1 MDRFDVFINKNADAQ
16 PAQYTASRQTEVNGL
31 LEKGVFK
38 AVNSKDVPSNVQI
51 FNSGFV
57 DKIKNLGTNKAY
69 EKSKLVIQAYNDQV
83 KDLVLIQSPKIQRVS
98 LRLLVCLAAMFQG
111 NNNIKSYLRDITQ
124 AYVQSTSNLNRQFY
138 IRPPPE
144 LISLLDASADYI
156 VKVMKLLY
164 SVPEAGNHWFATY
177 HIHHK
182 DKLGMKE
189 STYDSCLLYCSGP
202 FDIIRMQTDDI
213 LILADNDFAGK
224 KEAAI

>member
-1 MDRFDVFINKNADAQ
+1 
-16 PAQYTASRQTEVNGL
+16 
-31 LEKGVFK
+31 
-38 AVNSKDVPSNVQI
+38 
-51 FNSGFV
+51 
-57 DKIKNLGTNKAY
+57 
-69 EKSKLVIQAYNDQV
+69 
-83 KDLVLIQSPKIQRVS
+83 
-98 LRLLVCLAAMFQG
+98 MFQG
-111 NNNIKSYLRDITQ
+111 NNNIKYYLRDNTQ
-124 AYVQSTSNLNRQFY
+124 AYVQSTSNLNHQFY

-144 LISLLDASADYI
+144 LISLLGASADYI